1 MNPYRSVLILTLL
14 LASCTTR
21 KLHELRIDTFYFE
34 KGLIREER
42 NRLESIGLEAAFQM
56 PILVKER
63 NTDNVEIP
71 TELAGPA
78 KADYVYLLLQ
88 KPFIKSFKKDEW
100 TNITVPRTHWE
111 VIGLDPAQQ
120 DPNIRRVAFCKTI
133 NGWRYV
139 MVYRVRYEQKI
150 IYYGDHILYIHR
162 ASKPLP

>member
-21 KLHELRIDTFYFE
+21 KLHELQIETLFFE

-42 NRLESIGLEAAFQM
+42 NRVQEIGLEAAFQM

-63 NTDNVEIP
+63 NTDDVEIP

-78 KADYVYLLLQ
+78 KSDIVILLLQ

-120 DPNIRRVAFCKTI
+120 APDERDFAFCKTI

-139 MVYRVRYEQKI
+139 MVYGVRFVGRASYDGC
-150 IYYGDHILYIHR
+150 YILYIHR